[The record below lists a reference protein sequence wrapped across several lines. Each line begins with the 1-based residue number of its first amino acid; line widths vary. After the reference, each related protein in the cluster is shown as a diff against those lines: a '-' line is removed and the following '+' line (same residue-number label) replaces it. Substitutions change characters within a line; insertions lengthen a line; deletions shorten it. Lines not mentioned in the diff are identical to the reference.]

1 MAKTRRSS
9 ISVTITNRADLLRA
23 EVDKALK
30 RKPVAMGHTVRDKLL
45 TEVLVGQRNGRWYR
59 VPKTNR
65 MYQASRPGEPPA
77 SRLGDLR
84 RSYQVGRVEGT
95 NPNYSVK
102 VGSALDYALY
112 LETGMN
118 RKHLEPAVDL
128 AMPDLIAIAQG
139 DWGI

>member
-1 MAKTRRSS
+1 MAKKGKPL
-9 ISVTITNRADLLRA
+9 SVRVVSHADVLLGV
-23 EVDKALK
+23 VDKALK
-30 RKPVAMGHTVRDKLL
+30 RKVSAMGHAVRDKLL
-45 TEVLVGQRNGRWYR
+45 TEVLVGQRNGRWYK

-84 RSYQVGRVEGT
+84 RSYQVGRVEGAS
-95 NPNYSVK
+95 PNYSVK

-128 AMPDLIAIAQG
+128 AMPDLIDIAQG